1 MIDMFEEW
9 GVQEWVLLVLELF
22 AIGIILWFL
31 VWKIR
36 SKLNEVETRHQFVTQ
51 RRLDEK
57 NIEQRNH
64 PPN

>member
-9 GVQEWVLLVLELF
+9 GVQEWVLLVLEIF

-57 NIEQRNH
+57 NLEKSNQ

>member
-51 RRLDEK
+51 RPLDEK
-57 NIEQRNH
+57 NLEKSNQ

>member
-1 MIDMFEEW
+1 MIDMFEQW
-9 GVQEWVLLVLELF
+9 GAQEWVLLVVELI
-22 AIGIILWFL
+22 AIGLIVWFL

-36 SKLNEVETRHQFVTQ
+36 SKLNEVETRHRFVTQ

-57 NIEQRNH
+57 NIEQSNQ

>member
-1 MIDMFEEW
+1 MIDMFEQW
-9 GVQEWVLLVLELF
+9 GAQEWVLLVVELI
-22 AIGIILWFL
+22 AIGLIVWFL

-36 SKLNEVETRHQFVTQ
+36 SELNEVETRHRFVTQ

-57 NIEQRNH
+57 NIEQSNQ

>member
-1 MIDMFEEW
+1 MIDMFEQW
-9 GVQEWVLLVLELF
+9 GTQEWVLLVFELI
-22 AIGIILWFL
+22 AIGLILWFL